1 MKLGLVVMAAGAG
14 TRFGG
19 GKLLAPF
26 QGTPLYARALDAVP
40 EGVFHRVA
48 VVTAIEPMLSL
59 AAARGFLP
67 VVNDRPAL
75 GVSRTIAL
83 GLDALGNVDGA
94 MFLAADQPLLRQET
108 VRRLAETFQAH
119 PAAIVAPAAAG
130 RRGGPCTF
138 PAACFPQLRRLTGD
152 QGGAA
157 VIRAEAARLL
167 LVEVPAAELWD
178 ADTPQALQALERAE
192 CP

>member
-83 GLDALGNVDGA
+83 GLDALGDVDGA
-94 MFLAADQPLLRQET
+94 MFLAADQPLLRPET
-108 VRRLAETFQAH
+108 VRRLAETFRAH

-138 PAACFPQLRRLTGD
+138 PRRLTGD

>member
-1 MKLGLVVMAAGAG
+1 MQLGLVVMAAGAG

-40 EGVFHRVA
+40 DGVFHRVA
-48 VVTAIEPMLSL
+48 VVTAVAPMLSL

-83 GLDALGNVDGA
+83 GLDALGDVDGRGHGRG
-94 MFLAADQPLLRQET
+94 DG
-108 VRRLAETFQAH
+108 
-119 PAAIVAPAAAG
+119 APQWR
-130 RRGGPCTF
+130 RRGEPVGRMGGPGL
-138 PAACFPQLRRLTGD
+138 PPGQPPL
-152 QGGAA
+152 
-157 VIRAEAARLL
+157 
-167 LVEVPAAELWD
+167 
-178 ADTPQALQALERAE
+178 
-192 CP
+192 

>member
-40 EGVFHRVA
+40 EGVFRRAA
-48 VVTAIEPMLSL
+48 VVTAVAPMLAL

-83 GLDALGNVDGA
+83 GLDALGDVDGA
-94 MFLAADQPLLRQET
+94 MFLVSDQPLLRRET
-108 VRRLAETFQAH
+108 VAGALGRFLDH
-119 PAAIVAPAAAG
+119 PDRIVALGCDG
-130 RRGGPCTF
+130 RRGNPCIF
-138 PAACFPQLRRLTGD
+138 PREFFPELLALEGD
-152 QGGAA
+152 RGGSA
-157 VIRAEAARLL
+157 VIRAHPEALL
-167 LVEVPAAELWD
+167 LYPASAEELRD
-178 ADTPQALQALERAE
+178 VDTVLALEGLRSRPE
-192 CP
+192 